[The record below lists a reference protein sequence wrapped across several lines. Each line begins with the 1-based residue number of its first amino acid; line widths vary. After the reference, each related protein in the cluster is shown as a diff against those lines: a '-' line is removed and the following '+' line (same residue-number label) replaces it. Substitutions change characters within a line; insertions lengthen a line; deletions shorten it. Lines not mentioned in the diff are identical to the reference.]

1 MNFTLFLIL
10 FLTIFLTGIIITVI
24 KNGKRSKN
32 IKFLGIIL
40 IIISLVGLFFLKTH
54 MSYSDVIELEFPNNL
69 TKTEVNLIIE
79 QSLSED
85 NLNKLISNAGL
96 TEEINSEEAVK
107 FIQNDINPYA
117 ENITYIRIE
126 SGYTLKKRALA
137 LQKLTIRIEKDI
149 EYRFKYIK
157 NK

>member
-1 MNFTLFLIL
+1 MNSTLFLIL
-10 FLTIFLTGIIITVI
+10 LLTIFLTGIIITII
-24 KNGKRSKN
+24 KNSKKSKN

-40 IIISLVGLFFLKTH
+40 IIFSLVGLFFLKTH
-54 MSYSDVIELEFPNNL
+54 MSYSGVIELEFPNNL

-96 TEEINSEEAVK
+96 TEEINSEKAVK

-149 EYRFKYIK
+149 ENRFKYK
-157 NK
+157 